1 MRVLAV
7 MQQFTGFMALCVLRV
22 FILQEVQCA
31 AAGWQGAALPGRVA
45 HGENGPT
52 SFELNGPRARHFR
65 RNIRVIEPR
74 LTVSTQIASQGWDR
88 TVPERDCRE
97 ATIIRPIKLSLSF
110 SVYCEVARVVG
121 TNIALPADKS
131 AVNRIGGQQMKKL
144 QTQKFV
150 GAVLFNSLCAGL
162 VLAQPL
168 KAPSNDPAAVDSV
181 KQVGQDMGDAMVAGD
196 IDKLNQIFADDWAT
210 VDSSGKIFTK
220 EGLLS
225 DFRSGGHK
233 LEWFENGPIDVQV
246 FGDVAVAQG
255 SVKEKRTDKGQDTSG
270 QFLWMDLLKKRAGK
284 WAVVRSAGARVVSGD
299 SPKTQSQDPTF
310 VETMKQFAQ
319 DTGDAMVAGDVDK
332 LNQIYADDW
341 ATVDSSGKI
350 FTKESLLSDFKSGKH
365 KLLSFEIGSMDVQA
379 FGDVAVVQASVTEK
393 RLHDGKDISGQFVFM
408 DLLKKRDGKWVIVR
422 TLGARVI

>member
-1 MRVLAV
+1 
-7 MQQFTGFMALCVLRV
+7 
-22 FILQEVQCA
+22 
-31 AAGWQGAALPGRVA
+31 
-45 HGENGPT
+45 
-52 SFELNGPRARHFR
+52 
-65 RNIRVIEPR
+65 
-74 LTVSTQIASQGWDR
+74 
-88 TVPERDCRE
+88 
-97 ATIIRPIKLSLSF
+97 
-110 SVYCEVARVVG
+110 
-121 TNIALPADKS
+121 
-131 AVNRIGGQQMKKL
+131 MKKL
-144 QTQKFV
+144 QMQKLV
-150 GAVLFNSLCAGL
+150 GAVLFTSLCAGL

-168 KAPSNDPAAVDSV
+168 EAPSNDPAAVDAV
-181 KQVGQDMGDAMVAGD
+181 KKVGQDMGDAMVAGD

-220 EGLLS
+220 ESLLS
-225 DFRSGGHK
+225 DFKSGGHK
-233 LEWFENGPIDVQV
+233 LEWFENGPVDVQV

-255 SVKEKRTDKGQDTSG
+255 SVKEKRTDRGKDTSG

-284 WAVVRSAGARVVSGD
+284 WAVVRSAGARVVSAD
-299 SPKTQSQDPTF
+299 SPKAQSQDPTI

-365 KLLSFEIGSMDVQA
+365 KLLSFEIGPMDVQM

-408 DLLKKRDGKWVIVR
+408 DLLKKRRDKWVIVR
-422 TLGARVI
+422 TLGAKVI

>member
-1 MRVLAV
+1 
-7 MQQFTGFMALCVLRV
+7 
-22 FILQEVQCA
+22 
-31 AAGWQGAALPGRVA
+31 
-45 HGENGPT
+45 
-52 SFELNGPRARHFR
+52 
-65 RNIRVIEPR
+65 
-74 LTVSTQIASQGWDR
+74 
-88 TVPERDCRE
+88 
-97 ATIIRPIKLSLSF
+97 
-110 SVYCEVARVVG
+110 
-121 TNIALPADKS
+121 
-131 AVNRIGGQQMKKL
+131 MKKL
-144 QTQKFV
+144 QMQKFV
-150 GAVLFNSLCAGL
+150 GAVLFTSLCAGL

-168 KAPSNDPAAVDSV
+168 EAPSNDPAVVGAV

-210 VDSSGKIFTK
+210 VDSSGKISTK

-225 DFRSGGHK
+225 DLKSGKHK

-255 SVKEKRTDKGQDTSG
+255 SVKEKRTDKGKDTSG

-284 WAVVRSAGARVVSGD
+284 WAVVRSAGARVVSAD
-299 SPKTQSQDPTF
+299 SPKAQSQDPTI

-365 KLLSFEIGSMDVQA
+365 KLLSFEIGPMDVQV

-408 DLLKKRDGKWVIVR
+408 DLLKKRGDKWVIVR
-422 TLGARVI
+422 TLGAKVI

>member
-1 MRVLAV
+1 M
-7 MQQFTGFMALCVLRV
+7 
-22 FILQEVQCA
+22 
-31 AAGWQGAALPGRVA
+31 
-45 HGENGPT
+45 
-52 SFELNGPRARHFR
+52 
-65 RNIRVIEPR
+65 
-74 LTVSTQIASQGWDR
+74 
-88 TVPERDCRE
+88 
-97 ATIIRPIKLSLSF
+97 
-110 SVYCEVARVVG
+110 
-121 TNIALPADKS
+121 
-131 AVNRIGGQQMKKL
+131 
-144 QTQKFV
+144 QKFV
-150 GAVLFNSLCAGL
+150 GAVLFTSLCAGL

-168 KAPSNDPAAVDSV
+168 EAPSNDPAAVDAV

-220 EGLLS
+220 ESLLS
-225 DFRSGGHK
+225 DFKSGGHK
-233 LEWFENGPIDVQV
+233 LEWFENGPVDVQV

-255 SVKEKRTDKGQDTSG
+255 SVKEKRTDRGKDTSG

-284 WAVVRSAGARVVSGD
+284 WAVVRSAGARVVSAD
-299 SPKTQSQDPTF
+299 SPKAQSQDPTI

-319 DTGDAMVAGDVDK
+319 YTGDAMVAGDIDK

-365 KLLSFEIGSMDVQA
+365 KLLSFEIGPMDVQV

-408 DLLKKRDGKWVIVR
+408 DLLKKRRDKWVIVR
-422 TLGARVI
+422 TLGAKVI

>member
-1 MRVLAV
+1 
-7 MQQFTGFMALCVLRV
+7 
-22 FILQEVQCA
+22 
-31 AAGWQGAALPGRVA
+31 
-45 HGENGPT
+45 
-52 SFELNGPRARHFR
+52 
-65 RNIRVIEPR
+65 
-74 LTVSTQIASQGWDR
+74 
-88 TVPERDCRE
+88 
-97 ATIIRPIKLSLSF
+97 
-110 SVYCEVARVVG
+110 
-121 TNIALPADKS
+121 
-131 AVNRIGGQQMKKL
+131 MKKP
-144 QTQKFV
+144 QMQKFV
-150 GAVLFNSLCAGL
+150 GAVLFTSLCAGL

-168 KAPSNDPAAVDSV
+168 EAPSNDPAAVDAV

-210 VDSSGKIFTK
+210 VDSSGKISTK

-225 DFRSGGHK
+225 DLKSGKHK

-255 SVKEKRTDKGQDTSG
+255 SVKEKRTDKGKDTSG

-284 WAVVRSAGARVVSGD
+284 WAVVRSAGARVVSAD
-299 SPKTQSQDPTF
+299 SPKAQSQDPTI

-365 KLLSFEIGSMDVQA
+365 KLLSFEIGPMDVQV
-379 FGDVAVVQASVTEK
+379 FGDVAIVQASVTEK

-408 DLLKKRDGKWVIVR
+408 DLLKKRGDKWVIVR
-422 TLGARVI
+422 TLGAKVI

>member
-1 MRVLAV
+1 
-7 MQQFTGFMALCVLRV
+7 
-22 FILQEVQCA
+22 
-31 AAGWQGAALPGRVA
+31 
-45 HGENGPT
+45 
-52 SFELNGPRARHFR
+52 
-65 RNIRVIEPR
+65 
-74 LTVSTQIASQGWDR
+74 
-88 TVPERDCRE
+88 
-97 ATIIRPIKLSLSF
+97 
-110 SVYCEVARVVG
+110 
-121 TNIALPADKS
+121 
-131 AVNRIGGQQMKKL
+131 
-144 QTQKFV
+144 
-150 GAVLFNSLCAGL
+150 L

-168 KAPSNDPAAVDSV
+168 EAPSNDPTAVDAV

-210 VDSSGKIFTK
+210 VDSSGKISTK
-220 EGLLS
+220 ESLLS
-225 DFRSGGHK
+225 DFKSGKHK
-233 LEWFENGPIDVQV
+233 LEWFENGPVDVQV

-255 SVKEKRTDKGQDTSG
+255 SVKEKRIQNGKDTSG

-284 WAVVRSAGARVVSGD
+284 WAVVRSAGARVVSAD
-299 SPKTQSQDPTF
+299 SPKAQSQDPTI

-365 KLLSFEIGSMDVQA
+365 KLLSFEIGPMDVQV

-408 DLLKKRDGKWVIVR
+408 DLLKKRGDKWVIVR
-422 TLGARVI
+422 TLGAKVI

>member
-1 MRVLAV
+1 
-7 MQQFTGFMALCVLRV
+7 
-22 FILQEVQCA
+22 
-31 AAGWQGAALPGRVA
+31 
-45 HGENGPT
+45 
-52 SFELNGPRARHFR
+52 
-65 RNIRVIEPR
+65 
-74 LTVSTQIASQGWDR
+74 
-88 TVPERDCRE
+88 
-97 ATIIRPIKLSLSF
+97 
-110 SVYCEVARVVG
+110 
-121 TNIALPADKS
+121 
-131 AVNRIGGQQMKKL
+131 MKKL
-144 QTQKFV
+144 QMQKFV
-150 GAVLFNSLCAGL
+150 GAVLFTSLCAGL

-168 KAPSNDPAAVDSV
+168 EAPSNDPAAVDAV
-181 KQVGQDMGDAMVAGD
+181 KQVGQDMGDAMVAVD

-220 EGLLS
+220 ASLLS
-225 DFRSGGHK
+225 DFESFHDK
-233 LEWFENGPIDVQV
+233 LEWFENGPTDVQV

-255 SVKEKRTDKGQDTSG
+255 SVKEKRSRNGKDTSG

-284 WAVVRSAGARVVSGD
+284 WAVVRSAGARVVSAD
-299 SPKTQSQDPTF
+299 SPKAQSQDPTI

-341 ATVDSSGKI
+341 AIVDSSGKI

-365 KLLSFEIGSMDVQA
+365 KLLSFEIGPMDVQV

-408 DLLKKRDGKWVIVR
+408 DLLKKRGDKWVIVR